1 MNTSN
6 NQNDIT
12 YICPECGGDKCTPV
26 SKDQYRCLY
35 CGATF
40 YIDRPSDLPEQE
52 DVDDDEEQDEKDDN
66 WYQEYK
72 EQKKAE
78 EEKMMEI
85 AAWLKA
91 QTDYLTLKKK
101 YILTVFLS
109 VVIALLAVALA
120 FLVIAYIVGLLDLDI
135 DKWSGWLSTLFLIGL
150 LYCLWIVLKYSYVMS
165 SQFITSVY
173 GNMFIDKHEHELL
186 SSFSKKDLE
195 TFRENYMVE
204 QLAPDSDKDDTGN
217 KEDST
222 D

>member
-6 NQNDIT
+6 SQNDTT

-26 SKDQYRCLY
+26 LKDKYRCLY

-40 YIDRPSDLPEQE
+40 YVYNPGDLPEQD
-52 DVDDDEEQDEKDDN
+52 DVDDDEERDEEDD

-78 EEKMMEI
+78 EEKMAEI
-85 AAWLKA
+85 AAWLRA
-91 QTDYLTLKKK
+91 QTDYLALKKK
-101 YILTVFLS
+101 YILTAFLS
-109 VVIALLAVALA
+109 VGTALLAVAVA
-120 FLVIAYIVGLLDLDI
+120 FLLIVYIIGLLDLDI

-150 LYCLWIVLKYSYVMS
+150 LYCLWIVLKYSYVIS
-165 SQFITSVY
+165 FQFITSVY
-173 GNMFIDKHEHELL
+173 GNMFIDKHEGELL

-204 QLAPDSDKDDTGN
+204 QLAPKSDKDDTEN
-217 KEDST
+217 KENPT